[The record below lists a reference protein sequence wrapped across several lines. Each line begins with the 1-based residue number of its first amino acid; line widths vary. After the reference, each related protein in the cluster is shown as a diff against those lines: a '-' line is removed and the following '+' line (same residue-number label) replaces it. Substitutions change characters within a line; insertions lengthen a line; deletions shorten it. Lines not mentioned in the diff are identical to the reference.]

1 MVSLTGLV
9 QRWGKTGEGLGEHRR
24 EEVGA
29 VEEEDRDEAT
39 AAGHGVHGSGR
50 PYDLETG
57 GDSRGCLRAD
67 KVAVGVSPLGEPA
80 ACAEGRKASGGWR
93 ASGGRWGVAVGGW
106 GAVSQLAGEA
116 ASQLEEIRNAEGA
129 FCLVMRF
136 SPAIC
141 SPWGR

>member
-1 MVSLTGLV
+1 MHKRGQKGPPWGHGAHVVSLTGLV

-39 AAGHGVHGSGR
+39 AAGHGVNGSGR

-67 KVAVGVSPLGEPA
+67 KTVQ
-80 ACAEGRKASGGWR
+80 WR
-93 ASGGRWGVAVGGW
+93 SCR
-106 GAVSQLAGEA
+106 SE
-116 ASQLEEIRNAEGA
+116 SSR
-129 FCLVMRF
+129 
-136 SPAIC
+136 
-141 SPWGR
+141 